1 VTHVTPES
9 AIDGPA
15 AARRATI
22 RDVASHAGVSH
33 QTVSRV
39 INGNPNVSGPT
50 REKVLATINALGY
63 VPSPMARGLISNRTH
78 SIGIVA
84 EDISDQTFAR
94 WVAGAERAARARG
107 YYLMIGSVE
116 PEDDER
122 GYLRLMIERR
132 VEGLLLAR
140 PSVLHAGSE
149 LEPVVAAGV
158 PIVSV
163 GSSRPQGIVVDVDN
177 RQGGYDATRH
187 LVAHGHREIATIL
200 GPADWPST
208 AARLDGYRG
217 ALDEAGIAYD
227 PALVVQAADW
237 GLESGRAA
245 AAELHAH
252 AARFT
257 ALFAHSDLIAFG
269 AMRELRLHGITI
281 PGDISVVGYD
291 DLPVAAYVD
300 PPLTTVHQPMEELG
314 ALAASLLLDQ
324 LAGHGPQE
332 AQTRLLPAEL
342 VSRESVARVGA
353 A

>member
-1 VTHVTPES
+1 MTSEPKT
-9 AIDGPA
+9 A
-15 AARRATI
+15 AASRVRRATI

-39 INGNPNVSGPT
+39 INGNPNVAELT
-50 REKVLATINALGY
+50 REKVLESIDTLGY

-116 PEDDER
+116 PDDDER
-122 GYLRLMIERR
+122 GYLRLMLERR

-140 PSVLHAGSE
+140 PSVLLPISE

-163 GSSRPQGIVVDVDN
+163 GTSRSEGIVVDVDN
-177 RQGGYDATRH
+177 RQGGYDATAH
-187 LVAHGHREIATIL
+187 LLAHGHRAVATIL
-200 GPADWPST
+200 GPTDWPST
-208 AARLDGYRG
+208 AARLDGYRA
-217 ALDEAGIAYD
+217 ALDGAGIADD
-227 PALVVQAADW
+227 PSHVVQASDW

-245 AAELHAH
+245 AAEL
-252 AARFT
+252 RRRGTPFT
-257 ALFAHSDLIAFG
+257 ALFAHSDLIALG
-269 AMRELRLHGITI
+269 AMRELRLAGLSV
-281 PGDISVVGYD
+281 PDDVSVVGYD

-324 LAGHGPQE
+324 LAGDGSRD
-332 AQTRLLPAEL
+332 AQTHLLPARL
-342 VSRESVARVGA
+342 VSRESVAAAGGA
-353 A
+353 

>member
-1 VTHVTPES
+1 MTPKPKTEL
-9 AIDGPA
+9 APPP
-15 AARRATI
+15 RRATI

-39 INGNPNVSGPT
+39 INGNPNVAELT
-50 REKVLATINALGY
+50 REKVLATISTLGY

-122 GYLRLMIERR
+122 GYLRLMLERR

-140 PSVLHAGSE
+140 PSVLVAMSE
-149 LEPVVAAGV
+149 LEPVMAAGV

-163 GSSRPQGIVVDVDN
+163 GTSYPGGIAVDVDN
-177 RQGGYDATRH
+177 RQGGYDATTH
-187 LVAHGHREIATIL
+187 LIEHGHRAIATIL

-208 AARLDGYRG
+208 AARQEGYRA
-217 ALDEAGIAYD
+217 ALHDAGIPYD
-227 PALVVQAADW
+227 ESLVAQAGGW
-237 GLESGRAA
+237 GLESGSAA
-245 AAELHAH
+245 AAVLRQAGTEY
-252 AARFT
+252 T

-269 AMRELRLHGITI
+269 AMRELRLAGLSV
-281 PGDISVVGYD
+281 PEDVSVVGYD
-291 DLPVAAYVD
+291 DLPVAEYVD

-314 ALAASLLLDQ
+314 ALAATLLLDQ
-324 LAGHGPQE
+324 LAGDGSPQE
-332 AQTRLLPAEL
+332 RMRLLPAQL
-342 VSRESVARVGA
+342 VPRESVAA
-353 A
+353 AGTA

>member
-1 VTHVTPES
+1 MTPEPKLEAS
-9 AIDGPA
+9 PPP
-15 AARRATI
+15 RRATI

-39 INGNPNVSGPT
+39 INGNPNVAEVT
-50 REKVLATINALGY
+50 REKVLATISTLGY

-122 GYLRLMIERR
+122 GYLRLMLERR

-140 PSVLHAGSE
+140 PSVLLPLSE
-149 LEPVVAAGV
+149 LEPVMAAGV

-163 GSSRPQGIVVDVDN
+163 GTSHPHGIAVDVDN
-177 RQGGYDATRH
+177 RQGGYDATSH
-187 LVAHGHREIATIL
+187 LIGHGHRAIATIL

-208 AARLDGYRG
+208 AARLDGYRA
-217 ALDEAGIAYD
+217 ALDEAGIGYD
-227 PALVVQAADW
+227 PALVVQATGW
-237 GLESGRAA
+237 GLESGRTAG
-245 AAELHAH
+245 AELRARGT
-252 AARFT
+252 RFT

-269 AMRELRLHGITI
+269 AMRELRLQGLSI
-281 PGDISVVGYD
+281 PDDVSVVGYD

-314 ALAASLLLDQ
+314 ALAAGLLLDQ
-324 LAGHGPQE
+324 LAGEGSQG
-332 AQTRLLPAEL
+332 AQTHLLPAEL
-342 VSRESVARVGA
+342 VPRESVASAGGA
-353 A
+353 

>member
-1 VTHVTPES
+1 MTSGAELEASPP
-9 AIDGPA
+9 G
-15 AARRATI
+15 RRATI
-22 RDVASHAGVSH
+22 RDVANHAGVSH

-39 INGNPNVSGPT
+39 INGNPNVSDGT
-50 REKVLATINALGY
+50 RAKVLATIATLGY

-122 GYLRLMIERR
+122 GYLRLMLERR

-140 PSVLHAGSE
+140 PSVLLPVSE
-149 LEPVVAAGV
+149 LEPVLAAGV

-163 GSSRPQGIVVDVDN
+163 GTSRPHGVVVDVDN
-177 RQGGYDATRH
+177 RQGGYDATTH
-187 LVAHGHREIATIL
+187 LIEHGHRAVATIL

-208 AARLDGYRG
+208 AARLDGYRA
-217 ALDEAGIAYD
+217 ALADAGIAYD
-227 PALVVQAADW
+227 ADLVVQAADW
-237 GLESGRAA
+237 GLESGLSA
-245 AAELHAH
+245 AAEL
-252 AARFT
+252 RRRKPFT

-269 AMRELRLHGITI
+269 AMRELRLHGLSI
-281 PGDISVVGYD
+281 PGDVSVVGYD

-300 PPLTTVHQPMEELG
+300 PPLTTVHQPMEEVG

-324 LAGHGPQE
+324 LAGEGPQDE
-332 AQTRLLPAEL
+332 QTRLLPAQL
-342 VSRESVARVGA
+342 VSRESVVRAGGG
-353 A
+353 

>member
-1 VTHVTPES
+1 MTSQPKLEAQAPS
-9 AIDGPA
+9 K
-15 AARRATI
+15 RATI

-39 INGNPNVSGPT
+39 INGNPNVAGPT
-50 REKVLATINALGY
+50 RERVLATISALGY

-94 WVAGAERAARARG
+94 WVAGAERAARERG

-116 PEDDER
+116 PEDDEL
-122 GYLRLMIERR
+122 GYLRLMVERR

-140 PSVLHAGSE
+140 PSVLLPVSE
-149 LEPVVAAGV
+149 LEPVLAAGV

-163 GSSRPQGIVVDVDN
+163 GTSRPHGIVVDVDN
-177 RQGGYDATRH
+177 RQGAYDATSH
-187 LVAHGHREIATIL
+187 LVAHGHRAIATIL

-208 AARLDGYRG
+208 AARLDGYRA

-227 PALVVQAADW
+227 PSLVVQGADW
-237 GLESGRAA
+237 GLESGRTAA
-245 AAELHAH
+245 GELLAR
-252 AARFT
+252 ASRFT

-269 AMRELRLHGITI
+269 AMRELRLAGLSI
-281 PGDISVVGYD
+281 PQDVSVVGYD

-324 LAGHGPQE
+324 LAGDGLPAPQS
-332 AQTRLLPAEL
+332 RLLPARL
-342 VSRESVARVGA
+342 ISRESVARAGGA
-353 A
+353 

>member
-1 VTHVTPES
+1 MTPEPKLEAS
-9 AIDGPA
+9 PPP
-15 AARRATI
+15 RRATI

-39 INGNPNVSGPT
+39 INGNPNVAEVT
-50 REKVLATINALGY
+50 REKVLATISTLGY

-122 GYLRLMIERR
+122 GYLRLMLERR

-140 PSVLHAGSE
+140 PSVLLPLSE
-149 LEPVVAAGV
+149 LEPVMAAGV

-163 GSSRPQGIVVDVDN
+163 GTSHPHGIAVDVDN
-177 RQGGYDATRH
+177 RQGGYDATSH
-187 LVAHGHREIATIL
+187 LIGHGHRAIATIL

-208 AARLDGYRG
+208 AARLDGYRA
-217 ALDEAGIAYD
+217 ALDEAGIGYD
-227 PALVVQAADW
+227 PALVVQATGW

-245 AAELHAH
+245 GAELRARGT
-252 AARFT
+252 RFT
-257 ALFAHSDLIAFG
+257 ALFGHSDLIAFG
-269 AMRELRLHGITI
+269 AMRELRLQGLSI
-281 PGDISVVGYD
+281 PDDVSVVGYD

-314 ALAASLLLDQ
+314 ALAAGLLLDQ
-324 LAGHGPQE
+324 LAGEGSQG
-332 AQTRLLPAEL
+332 AQTHLLPAQL
-342 VSRESVARVGA
+342 VPRESVASAGGA
-353 A
+353 

>member
-1 VTHVTPES
+1 VTRVTPRPEIEGR
-9 AIDGPA
+9 API
-15 AARRATI
+15 RRATI

-39 INGNPNVSGPT
+39 INGHPSVSEPT
-50 REKVLATINALGY
+50 RDKVLATISTLGY

-140 PSVLHAGSE
+140 PSVLLPLSE
-149 LEPVVAAGV
+149 LEPVMAAGV

-163 GSSRPQGIVVDVDN
+163 GTSHPHGIAIDVDN

-187 LVAHGHREIATIL
+187 LIAHGHRGIATIL

-208 AARLDGYRG
+208 AARLEGYRA
-217 ALDEAGIAYD
+217 ALEEADIPYD
-227 PALVVQAADW
+227 ASLVVQGADW

-245 AAELHAH
+245 AAELR
-252 AARFT
+252 ARGAQLT

-269 AMRELRLHGITI
+269 AMRELRLAGLSI
-281 PGDISVVGYD
+281 PDDVSVVGYD

-324 LAGHGPQE
+324 LAGNGAQD
-332 AQTRLLPAEL
+332 AQTHLLPAQL
-342 VSRESVARVGA
+342 ISRDSVAGA
-353 A
+353 GGA

>member
-1 VTHVTPES
+1 MTSKPELD
-9 AIDGPA
+9 APA
-15 AARRATI
+15 PGKRATI

-39 INGNPNVSGPT
+39 INGNPNVSELT
-50 REKVLATINALGY
+50 REKVLATISALGY

-122 GYLRLMIERR
+122 GYLRLMLERR

-140 PSVLHAGSE
+140 PSVELPVSE
-149 LEPVVAAGV
+149 LAPVMAAGV

-163 GSSRPQGIVVDVDN
+163 GTTHTEGIGVDVDN
-177 RQGGYDATRH
+177 RQGGYDATTH
-187 LVAHGHREIATIL
+187 LIEHGHRAIATIL

-208 AARLDGYRG
+208 AARVEGYRA
-217 ALDEAGIAYD
+217 ALYGAGIPYD
-227 PALVVQAADW
+227 ESLVVQATDW

-245 AAELHAH
+245 AGVLRERGAQ
-252 AARFT
+252 FT

-269 AMRELRLHGITI
+269 AMRELRQCGLSI
-281 PGDISVVGYD
+281 PGDVSVVGYD

-314 ALAASLLLDQ
+314 ALAATLLLDQ
-324 LAGHGPQE
+324 LAGDGPPE
-332 AQTRLLPAEL
+332 ERMRLLPAQL
-342 VSRESVARVGA
+342 MSRESVAPAGG
-353 A
+353 